1 MPAGRTLLR
10 ISTVGWRSFLGLA
23 SALAL
28 TSCIFLRDP
37 PTQEEMHKDA
47 MSNAPIPEQWKTP
60 GSAAGSVEANW
71 LATFADAQ
79 LEGLVAEAVAHNA
92 DLRVAAARVEQAAAY
107 VRVAGGELWPTVDAI
122 ARAGGKS
129 GGDDSGLEGVILS
142 ASWEL
147 DLWARVRYSRRSAS
161 EQYTSAEADFVFAR
175 QSLAALVAKSWFLA
189 TEAALQRNLLTEMVD
204 ASTKLQ
210 GLAEDRLRVG
220 VGNELDVAVARFN
233 LQTYRDSLRQV
244 QLAYQQSLRAL
255 ELLLGRYP
263 AAEISVP
270 TQLAAVDTAVP
281 AGLPSELLERRPDVI
296 AAQKRVAAAF
306 SRMKEAQAARL
317 PRISLTGS
325 GSDISSDL
333 FVLQDRDNPV
343 WSAGGTVFAPLF
355 RGGAL
360 KAQVEVRTAEQKQAL
375 AYYVQIALRAFGDV
389 ENALSSEFALQER
402 EAILT
407 AAVAD
412 AGRALQLAETRYR
425 VGSGDL
431 RSVEQQQLAYHTSR
445 MTLLRVQSE
454 RRVQRVNL
462 HLALGGDFAPS
473 DA

>member
-1 MPAGRTLLR
+1 MCG
-10 ISTVGWRSFLGLA
+10 
-23 SALAL
+23 
-28 TSCIFLRDP
+28 
-37 PTQEEMHKDA
+37 
-47 MSNAPIPEQWKTP
+47 
-60 GSAAGSVEANW
+60 
-71 LATFADAQ
+71 
-79 LEGLVAEAVAHNA
+79 
-92 DLRVAAARVEQAAAY
+92 
-107 VRVAGGELWPTVDAI
+107 VAGGELWPTVDALA
-122 ARAGGKS
+122 ARVAS
-129 GGDDSGLEGVILS
+129 RAATTRDSKGVILS

-147 DLWARVRYSRRSAS
+147 DLWARVRYSRRSAQ
-161 EQYTSAEADFVFAR
+161 EQYASAEADFVFAR

-343 WSAGGTVFAPLF
+343 WSAGGSVFAPLF

-375 AYYVQIALRAFGDV
+375 A
-389 ENALSSEFALQER
+389 
-402 EAILT
+402 
-407 AAVAD
+407 
-412 AGRALQLAETRYR
+412 
-425 VGSGDL
+425 
-431 RSVEQQQLAYHTSR
+431 
-445 MTLLRVQSE
+445 
-454 RRVQRVNL
+454 
-462 HLALGGDFAPS
+462 
-473 DA
+473 